1 MSSTLTSPTDVE
13 TGAQPQADD
22 LSRTARTTG
31 LLYLAFFVIGL
42 ANEVVRSRLY
52 VGDDPHGTLGHLTD
66 HAALARAG
74 IALELGVV
82 LAQALTALWFYR
94 LFRRVDSFAAGA
106 LAAFGMVSAGA
117 ILCSAALLA
126 SALGVAQDTSLAPA
140 GDAAATVQ
148 LLYVVSGALWG
159 VAAVFFGLW
168 LLPMGWLALRSRWLP
183 PLLGWVVLAG
193 GAGYLLSAFV
203 QYLLPDADVVTQL
216 LMVPAT
222 IGELWMMG
230 YLLVVGVRPHPRVT
244 GRASVTG

>member
-1 MSSTLTSPTDVE
+1 MSSTLTSPNVVG
-13 TGAQPQADD
+13 TGVQPLPSA
-22 LSRTARTTG
+22 LVRTARTTG
-31 LLYLAFFVIGL
+31 LLYLGFFVIGV

-52 VGDDPHGTLGHLTD
+52 VGGDPHGTLGHLAD
-66 HAALARAG
+66 HGALARVG

-126 SALGVAQDTSLAPA
+126 SALGVAQDTSLAA
-140 GDAAATVQ
+140 GGDAAATVQ
-148 LLYVVSGALWG
+148 LLYVVNGDLWG

-168 LLPMGWLALRSRWLP
+168 LLPMGRLALRSGWFP

-193 GAGYLLSAFV
+193 GAGYLVSAFV
-203 QYLLPDADVVTQL
+203 QYLRPDADVVTQL

-222 IGELWMMG
+222 IGELWMMA
-230 YLLVVGVRPHPRVT
+230 YLLVVSLRPHPPVT
-244 GRASVTG
+244 GRAPASA